1 MKNMFKLAAV
11 AVSMAL
17 AMGLVAC
24 SDSVDDI
31 EDASKPKYLL
41 TAQIDSY
48 VDSLDFEQ
56 NVTDKEIKSLK
67 EAHADMMTILGDC
80 EDCLAAY
87 FEMLKN
93 KIMKNKINR
102 YYLNS
107 SKADSITRCLKA
119 MKTKF
124 KDEKTYHKAFVY
136 KDAIKKHIDVLEEA
150 EDDVKNIEDIAKD
163 GLNSRQSGNMSAYL
177 DAAAALKAALSK
189 EDADTCKTK
198 IDAADTAIKD
208 FNTLVENKKVSKADI
223 TTVTA
228 AVEAMKDDIR
238 TNVVEKID
246 SEIPMN

>member
-67 EAHADMMTILGDC
+67 EAHDDMMTILGDC

-93 KIMKNKINR
+93 KIDR

-107 SKADSITRCLKA
+107 SEADSITRCLKA

-150 EDDVKNIEDIAKD
+150 EDDVENIKDIAKD
-163 GLNSRQSGNMSAYL
+163 GLNSRQSASMSKYL
-177 DAAAALKAALSK
+177 DAAAALKAALS
-189 EDADTCKTK
+189 EDDAKKCETTIK
-198 IDAADTAIKD
+198 AADVAIKT
-208 FNTLVENKKVSKADI
+208 FNKLENKNVTKVEI
-223 TTVTA
+223 GLVTT

-238 TNVVEKID
+238 TNVVAPID
-246 SEIPMN
+246 DEIVVN